1 MMLGSPTCTVVCYG
15 RNNRNTYNKWG
26 KRTGRMARQN
36 ASDTVQVRVSRE
48 QRELLNLLKS
58 SGESYA
64 DALSTLV
71 DSDPTEYSA
80 EREIAEQRGSEA

>member
-1 MMLGSPTCTVVCYG
+1 MVCYG
-15 RNNRNTYNKWG
+15 RNDRNTYNKWG
-26 KRTGRMARQN
+26 RRTERMARKD

-58 SGESYA
+58 SGESYS
-64 DALSTLV
+64 DALAQVL